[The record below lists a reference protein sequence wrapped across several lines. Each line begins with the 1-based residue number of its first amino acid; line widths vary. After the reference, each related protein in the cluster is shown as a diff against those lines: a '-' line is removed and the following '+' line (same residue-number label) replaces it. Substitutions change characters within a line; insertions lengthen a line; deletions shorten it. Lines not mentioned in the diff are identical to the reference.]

1 MCAED
6 ANRSASC
13 PHEPPESEASTKL
26 PRSFSTGSFHERFH
40 TGAAPAPP
48 DTTAPRARAPILH
61 GADTP
66 WRRRHSPLTH
76 GRRAALAPTTARHSP
91 LTHRRHAHDG
101 ACRPQGPCCTARPH
115 LLARPAGSMA
125 SCTAE
130 NRTKRRA
137 QHEQNLV
144 VVPKR
149 DVGRYRGSERPETGT
164 KTPGEPGVA
173 PGAARC
179 QKAK

>member
-1 MCAED
+1 M
-6 ANRSASC
+6 S
-13 PHEPPESEASTKL
+13 
-26 PRSFSTGSFHERFH
+26 PRIRSFHEASPPEAVHERPDEALPH
-40 TGAAPAPP
+40 GRTPAH
-48 DTTAPRARAPILH
+48 TTAPRARAPILH

-66 WRRRHSPLTH
+66 TTAPLSPH
-76 GRRAALAPTTARHSP
+76 RRAALAPTTARHSP
-91 LTHRRHAHDG
+91 LIHRRHAHDG

-137 QHEQNLV
+137 QHERNLV